1 MEHPQGRKPPS
12 PEAVA
17 LFKAVR
23 DGAVRD
29 VEQLLGKGGSPNIRD
44 PGTGDTPLRLAA
56 GLNHL
61 SIAKTLLEAGA
72 DPNVGNALGSLPLHV
87 AVSALQDRHGEERP
101 PNLRLA
107 RLLLAF
113 GADPYA
119 SDSEGRKAIDLAL
132 DPGQFAALLAKIMSE
147 RLPNPRFEATD
158 KERL

>member
-1 MEHPQGRKPPS
+1 MKNPRSLEPLSR
-12 PEAVA
+12 EAAA

-23 DGAVRD
+23 DGAVRE
-29 VEQLLGKGGSPNIRD
+29 VEQLLGKGGSPNICD

-56 GLNHL
+56 GLNYL

-72 DPNVGNALGSLPLHV
+72 DPNVGNALGSMPLHV

-119 SDSEGRKAIDLAL
+119 RDSDGRKAIDLAA
-132 DPGQFAALLAKIMSE
+132 DPEQFTALLANVMSE
-147 RLPNPRFEATD
+147 RLPNPRAKAAD

>member
-1 MEHPQGRKPPS
+1 MAFPQERRPLS
-12 PEAVA
+12 PGAAA

-29 VEQLLGKGGSPNIRD
+29 VEQLLGKGGSPNICD

-56 GLNHL
+56 GLNYL

-72 DPNVGNALGSLPLHV
+72 DPNMGNALGSMPLHV

-107 RLLLAF
+107 RLLLGF

-119 SDSEGRKAIDLAL
+119 SDSEGRKAIDLAA
-132 DPGQFAALLAKIMSE
+132 DPEKFMELVVKSLSRRLPASRAKVKREE
-147 RLPNPRFEATD
+147 RL
-158 KERL
+158 